1 MLAANWRTHTCRN
14 CQGWTAAYSC
24 STRSVLRKW
33 VDKVQVLYSTED
45 IVNIRGF
52 NSSFVH
58 GHSATM
64 ACLAHRTAIARRNEA
79 SQMFESLLQELVGGA
94 HGIQER
100 AEGIAFLKMAG
111 SVYPLTTTSY
121 LGLNI
126 PLGTGRTRFVQCTYS
141 DAWVKHC
148 VSREPLSVNR
158 LATLTPALSAPLDWS
173 ELPDNPD
180 THELLRCAHACK
192 GSTQLLSLPLRPLVG
207 ETALFFV
214 AAEMEKE
221 TWQAQKKT
229 LLREFQVLAS
239 YFHQHILRIYGHD
252 AESQILVSA
261 RELDCLKWVA
271 AGKTAW
277 EASVILGIS
286 ERTVRFHLNAAREK
300 LNCLTTTQAVAK
312 AVSQQLIEC

>member
-1 MLAANWRTHTCRN
+1 
-14 CQGWTAAYSC
+14 
-24 STRSVLRKW
+24 
-33 VDKVQVLYSTED
+33 
-45 IVNIRGF
+45 
-52 NSSFVH
+52 
-58 GHSATM
+58 
-64 ACLAHRTAIARRNEA
+64 
-79 SQMFESLLQELVGGA
+79 MFESLLEELIGGA
-94 HGIQER
+94 EGIQAR
-100 AEGIAFLKMAG
+100 GEGIAFLKVAQ

-126 PLGTGRTRFVQCTYS
+126 PLGAERKRFVQCMYS
-141 DAWVKHC
+141 DSWVKYC
-148 VSREPLSVNR
+148 VSREPIGLAR
-158 LATLTPALSAPLDWS
+158 LQSLALVVPSPLDWS
-173 ELPDNPD
+173 ELPETPD
-180 THELLRCAHACK
+180 TSK
-192 GSTQLLSLPLRPLVG
+192 LLSYVNGHRVGRQILSMPLRPIVG

-214 AAEMEKE
+214 GADMPAADWHE
-221 TWQAQKKT
+221 QKKT
-229 LLREFQVLAS
+229 MQREFQVLAS
-239 YFHQHILRIYGHD
+239 YFHQHILRIYGND